1 MLKFSK
7 IVMKTANQQFNW
19 DICGHENIVHFL
31 QSSIN
36 SQNVSSS
43 YLFAG
48 PSHLGKE
55 TVARK
60 FIASLLC
67 TTKEKNLPCG
77 GCLNCRQLQSGLH
90 PDFYTVAKE
99 INIKTEKLRR
109 EIVIDQIRNLKYKL
123 QQATLFNGYK
133 AALITEAQLM
143 NLNAANALL
152 KVLEEPTKNT
162 VIIILADDLT
172 NLPQTILSRCQVL
185 RFLPVAK
192 GEIKSYLEKTKAKDA
207 DLIARQAHGR
217 PGLALT
223 LANDK
228 EFAKANKN
236 NIESFFKASQTD
248 LNSRL
253 TLLDKLVDWDKDEA
267 VNVSRLNTLLEA
279 WQTVIRDII
288 LIKSANEPLV
298 ANAKHLAELKEL
310 SATWNFL
317 KIRFILSKISQC
329 SDYLF
334 SNINSKSVLEN
345 LIINL

>member
-7 IVMKTANQQFNW
+7 IAMKTNTHQFNW
-19 DICGHENIVHFL
+19 DICGHGKIVYFL
-31 QSSIN
+31 QSSID
-36 SQNVSSS
+36 SDSVSHA
-43 YLFAG
+43 YLLTG

-67 TTKEKNLPCG
+67 TDKVKNLPCG

-90 PDFYTVAKE
+90 PDFYTVEKE
-99 INIKTEKLRR
+99 VNIKTEKLRK

-123 QQATLFNGYK
+123 SQATLFNGYK
-133 AALITEAQLM
+133 AALITEAHLM
-143 NLNAANALL
+143 NLSAANALL

-162 VIIILADDLT
+162 VIIILADDLS

-185 RFLPVAK
+185 RFLPVAHS
-192 GEIKSYLEKTKAKDA
+192 GIKSYLEKIKVKDA

-217 PGLALT
+217 PGLALN

-228 EFAKANKN
+228 EFAKASKN
-236 NIESFFKASQTD
+236 NIDSFFQATTAD

-253 TLLDKLVDWDKDEA
+253 ALVDKIVDWDKDEA
-267 VNVSRLNTLLEA
+267 INVSKLNSLLET

-298 ANAKHLAELKEL
+298 ANAKYLPQLKEL
-310 SATWNFL
+310 SSAWDFF
-317 KIRFILSKISQC
+317 KIRFILNKINQC
-329 SDYLF
+329 PDYLF